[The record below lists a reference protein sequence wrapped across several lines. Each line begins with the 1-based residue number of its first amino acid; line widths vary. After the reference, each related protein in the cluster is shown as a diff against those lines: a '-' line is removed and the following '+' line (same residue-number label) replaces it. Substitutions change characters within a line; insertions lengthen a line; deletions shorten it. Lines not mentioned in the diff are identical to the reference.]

1 MVRKLNT
8 VDYSNFYNCYKD
20 IKRLLPHSY
29 SPVSTSVSATRRLI
43 STWVRLWVSPR
54 SRTTPL
60 WVPGTV
66 IGVLL
71 VVAVVVVP
79 STAVVTSLLLMAP
92 ASLAVAVAMSAI
104 AIPLPTPQVVVS
116 IPPLVV
122 MPVIAFR
129 PSSLWRLGL
138 AVSVLAVP
146 SWITIVLPPLS
157 WLAIVTSSCFVL
169 SDIVTIRMSGRGA
182 VDISALAS
190 TISCGICWLLSLRP
204 TVFILFLR
212 LPERIH
218 QVKLLWKDQRRVMPQ
233 KITPSPGRIRAP
245 T

>member
-20 IKRLLPHSY
+20 IKRLLSHSY
-29 SPVSTSVSATRRLI
+29 SPVSTSVSAARRLI

-92 ASLAVAVAMSAI
+92 ASLTVAVAMSAI
-104 AIPLPTPQVVVS
+104 AIPLATPQVVIS

-129 PSSLWRLGL
+129 PSSVRRLGL

-146 SWITIVLPPLS
+146 SWITIVLPLLS
-157 WLAIVTSSCFVL
+157 WPAIATSSCFVL

-182 VDISALAS
+182 VDISALAI
-190 TISCGICWLLSLRP
+190 ISCGICWLLSLRP

-218 QVKLLWKDQRRVMPQ
+218 QVKLLWKDQRRAMPQ